1 MAATVLLTL
10 TLTAFVM
17 TLTTVWERMT
27 SVEYV
32 TDLALSYECGC
43 ADIPEDCDCDETNQ
57 LDALVNVAA
66 TVKRTLTQTE
76 SVIQKSKDVQIQ
88 KTLTTIQV
96 LHLTMGLV

>member
-1 MAATVLLTL
+1 
-10 TLTAFVM
+10 
-17 TLTTVWERMT
+17 MT

-32 TDLALSYECGC
+32 TVLALSTNV
-43 ADIPEDCDCDETNQ
+43 DVLISQRETVIVMATS
-57 LDALVNVAA
+57 LMRLVNVMA
-66 TVKRTLTQTE
+66 TVKRTLMRTE